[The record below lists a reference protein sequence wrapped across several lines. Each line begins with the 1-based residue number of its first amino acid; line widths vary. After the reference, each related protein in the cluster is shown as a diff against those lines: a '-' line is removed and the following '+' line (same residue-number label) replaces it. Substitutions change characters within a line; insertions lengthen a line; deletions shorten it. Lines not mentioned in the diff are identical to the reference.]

1 MNRQKLQLMGRRL
14 AFLLMVMMAAGAVQA
29 QKGANAIKLSAEAGF
44 PLEDFNPG
52 AGGQV
57 AFLYGVGKSGQIS
70 LTTGFTTFTSKKT
83 LVGGDFD
90 PTRLT
95 TIPVLLGYRH
105 HIKGFYLEP
114 QAGYGALNGR
124 IDIGGDWARP
134 SVGAFYWSVGAGLE
148 YKRLDIGVRF
158 QSAHGAEGSDAGT
171 WHDKTFQFIGLH
183 AGFAL
188 WRSNSNP

>member
-1 MNRQKLQLMGRRL
+1 MGRWL
-14 AFLLMVMMAAGAVQA
+14 ALLLMVTIVVGAVQA
-29 QKGANAIKLSAEAGF
+29 QKGANAVKVSAEAGF
-44 PLEDFNPG
+44 PLKDFNPG

-57 AFLYGVGKSGQIS
+57 AFLYGIGRWGQIG
-70 LTTGFTTFTSKKT
+70 LTTGFTTFTSNKT

-105 HIKGFYLEP
+105 HFKGFYLEP

-134 SVGAFYWSVGAGLE
+134 SVGAFYWSAGAG
-148 YKRLDIGVRF
+148 YAHKSLDVGMRF
-158 QSAHGAEGSDAGT
+158 QSAHGTEGRDAGT

-188 WRSNSNP
+188 WRSTANP